1 MKIVYSKI
9 RNKEYVE
16 VTTKYDRTI
25 INTVIIELVD
35 NNYHYGLI
43 FCYGN
48 ACAASPYD
56 ANLKFKTR
64 DLALEAGLNAMINN
78 HKKWLSEAGDALFN
92 YKKELMESVINK
104 SKQILEGIR
113 I

>member
-1 MKIVYSKI
+1 MNNVTSKI

-16 VTTKYDRTI
+16 IITKYDRTI

-56 ANLKFKTR
+56 ANGMWLCVRWGFPALKPIDITNF
-64 DLALEAGLNAMINN
+64 N
-78 HKKWLSEAGDALFN
+78 LSTND
-92 YKKELMESVINK
+92 Y
-104 SKQILEGIR
+104 R
-113 I
+113 